1 MQEIVGGDE
10 RVVGG
15 VEVQEPVPAL
25 ADLQQQRSA
34 VQRGGERGRA
44 AGVGEPWVADDV
56 DVAGAAGA
64 GAHLAREAGAV
75 GGGGG
80 AVEEEEVEVAGVVG
94 GEEQAE
100 EAFGVPRGA
109 SEEECER
116 GRGRAGGG
124 GVGVG
129 WERGAAERVRRS
141 GGSGGGGGGEEVEQE
156 EEQEGGEEEAGE
168 RAGVLGEDGGGRR
181 GRMHG

>member
-64 GAHLAREAGAV
+64 GAHLAREPGAV

-80 AVEEEEVEVAGVVG
+80 AVEEEQVEVAGVVG

-100 EAFGVPRGA
+100 EAFGVARGA

-124 GVGVG
+124 GVG
-129 WERGAAERVRRS
+129 WERGEAGRVRRS